1 MTDPL
6 IASDAGD
13 QPEWDIGN
21 RMLIISAG
29 QRHALGLNARY
40 PLLLPVGSVL
50 EFDDV
55 LDDQRVA
62 GAGVI
67 ADQRGGIVCSEVDP
81 VTGTPQGIAG
91 TNPAGPVA
99 FLRPRTA
106 GHRPDCPARALQ
118 GPGASFPR
126 RLPATGGPG
135 QVTSARIFRA
145 WGRRPGGRSGWV
157 VIASSKPPGSGS
169 PGCGPSAWWTSRP
182 PPYERHLMPDEAR
195 VRRAVI
201 TEPAHAFAS
210 LTRSCRRG
218 ADEATGHR
226 SC

>member
-1 MTDPL
+1 
-6 IASDAGD
+6 
-13 QPEWDIGN
+13 
-21 RMLIISAG
+21 MLIISAG

-67 ADQRGGIVCSEVDP
+67 ADQRGEIVCGEVDP

-106 GHRPDCPARALQ
+106 GHRPNCPARALQ

-126 RLPATGGPG
+126 RLPATGGPAPDRSPAHASSGLG
-135 QVTSARIFRA
+135 QATRRKERLGGHRQQQATGQRVTRLRTKCL
-145 WGRRPGGRSGWV
+145 V
-157 VIASSKPPGSGS
+157 DIASSFS
-169 PGCGPSAWWTSRP
+169 
-182 PPYERHLMPDEAR
+182 
-195 VRRAVI
+195 VRA
-201 TEPAHAFAS
+201 PFDAG
-210 LTRSCRRG
+210 RG
-218 ADEATGHR
+218 AGAACRNNRTGPRFRQPH
-226 SC
+226 